1 MKISKQKLKNLRK
14 AKSKVNSQGIEKVVV
29 DDSNIDQFMTGE
41 IGSYDDIVMG
51 SSPEELALVRQRYAI
66 SHYGNIPVE
75 YHDAR
80 LPLIDHIGD
89 DVQIQGFVSDI
100 QKSGDTYRICIDA
113 PQLTAVMTKYETDFK
128 PIKRHNSI
136 GSHIWIML
144 DKVESIHRSIE
155 YISIG
160 DVIVVG
166 GLVKMYNYHKSSRQN
181 VGIDNVRI
189 MSDGVPIAYNRRS
202 TAVKTLRND
211 YPRHGDWI
219 IKVNR
224 RVSSV
229 DHDLLKS
236 KYHFSDK
243 LCKHTD
249 YLINLGA
256 AINYYLEIRDS
267 AYNSLAHPDR
277 IDVNSNIPVTQQVK
291 NNIAKFDE
299 RYNHAPDQKLLDQ
312 IQTLS
317 NTADQLIEKTPKSS
331 GKYDSM
337 IAVKYFNDELLKCIK
352 NTKILKGIAYRLH

>member
-1 MKISKQKLKNLRK
+1 MKISKQKLKNLQK
-14 AKSKVNSQGIEKVVV
+14 AKSKVKSQGIEKVVV

-113 PQLTAVMTKYETDFK
+113 PQLTAVMTRYETDFR
-128 PIKRHNSI
+128 PIKRHNFI

-144 DKVESIHRSIE
+144 NKVESIHRSIE

-160 DVIVVG
+160 DVILVG
-166 GLVKMYNYHKSSRQN
+166 GLVKMYHYHKSSRQN

-189 MSDGVPIAYNRRS
+189 MADGVPIAQNRKS

-224 RVSSV
+224 RVSSI
-229 DHDLLKS
+229 DHDELKS
-236 KYHFSDK
+236 KYHFDDE

-249 YLINLGA
+249 DLIKLGA

-267 AYNSLAHPDR
+267 AYNSLAHPNM
-277 IDVNSNIPVTQQVK
+277 IDIKSDIPIIQQVQ
-291 NNIAKFDE
+291 NNIVKFDE
-299 RYNHAPDQKLLDQ
+299 HYNRKPDEKLFQ
-312 IQTLS
+312 RIQSLS
-317 NTADQLIEKTPKSS
+317 DTADQLIKKTPKSS

-352 NTKILKGIAYRLH
+352 NTKMLKGIAYRVH